1 MLLEFSCSNH
11 KSFKDKI
18 VFSTVAGKDNTFED
32 RLMKCG
38 KYRVSKISAIYGANG
53 SGKSNFIDAIQF
65 MKLLVINSINHQ
77 PGDEIRQQP
86 HKLLSF
92 DVPSEYSVQ
101 FVVNGIIY
109 AYGFA
114 LQNKLVV
121 DEYLFYF
128 PNGRQKKIFERTA
141 DDYIPGD
148 SFKNKFDSC
157 KDVIKPNR
165 LFLSCAAN
173 FSAVQEIEAVFN
185 FFKEELVIYRGF
197 GLDNW
202 RQYSL
207 NRIHDDSRV
216 KAAVL
221 TFLKSLDT
229 GINDIVVDI
238 QETNMSVDEIDPYMP
253 KELKALLA
261 NHPISKID
269 TFIHYDKFSVRIEEE
284 STGIQK
290 LIEFLCPLIDILV
303 KGKVLLCD
311 EMETS
316 FHESVFENLIDIIN
330 LLKTENKSQIIFTTH
345 DTNILDLNIFRR
357 DQIWFTELKKESRST
372 DMYSLVEMK
381 SVRKDENIAKGY
393 ISGKY
398 GAIPMLNKDMASF
411 IDKLQHEE

>member
-1 MLLEFSCSNH
+1 M
-11 KSFKDKI
+11 
-18 VFSTVAGKDNTFED
+18 
-32 RLMKCG
+32 
-38 KYRVSKISAIYGANG
+38 
-53 SGKSNFIDAIQF
+53 
-65 MKLLVINSINHQ
+65 
-77 PGDEIRQQP
+77 
-86 HKLLSF
+86 
-92 DVPSEYSVQ
+92 
-101 FVVNGIIY
+101 
-109 AYGFA
+109 
-114 LQNKLVV
+114 
-121 DEYLFYF
+121 
-128 PNGRQKKIFERTA
+128 
-141 DDYIPGD
+141 
-148 SFKNKFDSC
+148 
-157 KDVIKPNR
+157 
-165 LFLSCAAN
+165 
-173 FSAVQEIEAVFN
+173 
-185 FFKEELVIYRGF
+185 
-197 GLDNW
+197 
-202 RQYSL
+202 
-207 NRIHDDSRV
+207 
-216 KAAVL
+216 
-221 TFLKSLDT
+221 DT

>member
-173 FSAVQEIEAVFN
+173 FSAVQEIETVFN

-290 LIEFLCPLIDILV
+290 LIEFLCPLID
-303 KGKVLLCD
+303 
-311 EMETS
+311 
-316 FHESVFENLIDIIN
+316 